1 MDREYRRALWNA
13 LYLLGS
19 TFLSY
24 FSLKRKEQEK
34 NWVFDK
40 IELTFTN

>member
-24 FSLKRKEQEK
+24 FSLKRIREK